1 MHALVL
7 AIALGKIVPARTGTE
22 HPEHCINEQ
31 QYCINEQPVICC
43 RTPHMLQPTRK
54 RVLDPMPLRFAQ
66 LVPTR
71 CHTPSQTNPAIAA
84 KTICGY
90 RLGLLR
96 VITATGLVCDCLRRC
111 RARRICT
118 SFSAAAG
125 TRDGGRRAVGSAACK
140 RARILAGVLEFG
152 PDGSLRACICL
163 GREQLD

>member
-66 LVPTR
+66 LVPTM
-71 CHTPSQTNPAIAA
+71 CHSPSQTKSSNRCKDYMWIPPR
-84 KTICGY
+84 T
-90 RLGLLR
+90 LD

-140 RARILAGVLEFG
+140 RARILAGVLGFG